1 MSIMGGNEADRKE
14 SDMFNLFGKKSEA
27 VVDKPS
33 ISSEIQSLADYM
45 ISNYKD
51 VKCSYDATRDYDGSV
66 LQSVSKG
73 VIIINGTTT
82 GFKIEKGMSKGCHV
96 IGMENIKINRDEV
109 LLIVKTLMTI
119 RSKQKKDDDMNAR
132 KELAVLLGE

>member
-1 MSIMGGNEADRKE
+1 
-14 SDMFNLFGKKSEA
+14 MFNLFGKKSEV

-33 ISSEIQSLADYM
+33 VSSEIQSLADYM

-51 VKCSYDATRDYDGSV
+51 VKCSYDATRDCDGGV

-73 VIIINGTTT
+73 VIIINGVTT

-96 IGMENIKINRDEV
+96 IGMENIKVNRDEV
-109 LLIVKTLMTI
+109 LLIVKTLMFI
-119 RSKQKKDDDMNAR
+119 RKIQKKDADKKGR
-132 KELAVLLGE
+132 KELAALLGG